1 MKPLQR
7 LIRGAATI
15 SFIVFLGFGL
25 DSFEGGK
32 TEAAQQPKKSSLP
45 QSQNVTDIKKATKQV
60 VIPNLAGKTKNAAES
75 ALKKIGLK
83 IGKIHYTIAGKA
95 KPGTVVKQSPAAR
108 LSVSKGSRVDIW
120 IVKKKAVHKSKTTK
134 KSHKALSPKLHKKG
148 QRLFLEF
155 PAEVRNVEIYNDRG
169 QVIQR
174 FNRGRRFDITQSL
187 KKTRAG
193 RIRVGFVPKSGG
205 IPQPPSPTR
214 DKRIY
219 ADYRLDR
226 FRDLAAGSMFLT
238 DSSTIESGEP
248 ANNTIHGAT
257 TVTAGRYSGEV
268 GATADGDDYL
278 KLTTGASGFGTYVSV
293 RVVSGNVRLFLYD
306 PVKSYLDGYAN
317 KVWIALRPGTT
328 FYFQVSPNGST
339 ATLYTISIYT
349 KTIMDPHE
357 TNDTFSQAKSLSGQR
372 SFLGNVMNSTGDY
385 VGINDWYKIHWTVA
399 QNLHIEVTG
408 AGLATGDR
416 VLIYIY
422 DPANQLIASNEGGS
436 DPINVTTND
445 RSVLRVDLRE
455 MYWPAWPDPRMTFP
469 PGDWRMLVTNQ
480 TAGAGSPVPY
490 GTGDA
495 PRCYTQPT
503 GYWLRGTRIP

>member
-1 MKPLQR
+1 MKPSQR
-7 LIRGAATI
+7 LIINAATI
-15 SFIVFLGFGL
+15 SIIVLLGFGL
-25 DSFEGGK
+25 GPFGGGEIK
-32 TEAAQQPKKSSLP
+32 AAQRPQKSSLHLT
-45 QSQNVTDIKKATKQV
+45 QTATTVKKATKQV
-60 VIPNLAGKTKNAAES
+60 VIPNLVGKTKTAAES

-83 IGKIHYTIAGKA
+83 IGKTHYTTAGKA
-95 KPGTVVKQSPAAR
+95 KPGTVVKQSPTAR
-108 LSVSKGSRVDIW
+108 VRASKGSRVDIW
-120 IVKKKAVHKSKTTK
+120 ILKKKATRKPKTSKR
-134 KSHKALSPKLHKKG
+134 SHTALSPNLHKKS
-148 QRLFLEF
+148 QRLLLEF
-155 PAEVRNVEIYNDRG
+155 PSEVRSVEIYNARG

-174 FNRGRRFDITQSL
+174 FKRGRRFDITQSL

-193 RIRVGFVPKSGG
+193 RIRVGFVQKSGG

-219 ADYRLDR
+219 ADFRLNR

-238 DSSTIESGEP
+238 DSSTIEGGEP

-257 TVTAGRYSGEV
+257 TVNGGRYSGEV
-268 GATADGDDYL
+268 GATADADDFL
-278 KLTTGASGFGTYVSV
+278 KLTTGAGGFGTFVSV

-328 FYFQVSPNGST
+328 FYFQVSPTGST

-349 KTIMDPHE
+349 KTIMDPYE

-372 SFLGNVMNSTGDY
+372 SFLGNVMNSSGDY

-399 QNLHIEVTG
+399 QNLHLEVTG

-422 DPANQLIASNEGGS
+422 DPANQLIVSNEGGS

-503 GYWLRGTRIP
+503 GYWRRGTRIP